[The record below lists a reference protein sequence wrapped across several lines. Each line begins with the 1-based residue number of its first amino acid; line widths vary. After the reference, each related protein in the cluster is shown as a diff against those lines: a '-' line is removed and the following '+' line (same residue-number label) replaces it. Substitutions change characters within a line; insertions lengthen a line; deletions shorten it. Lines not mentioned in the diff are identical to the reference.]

1 MKDRNGVGL
10 VGEVVG
16 EVVAWVDRM
25 EDAEMDGV
33 EMGEVVDE
41 DVVEGG
47 GGGARATSH
56 WSDALGMLKG
66 LGCHWQNMP

>member
-1 MKDRNGVGL
+1 
-10 VGEVVG
+10 VG

-25 EDAEMDGV
+25 EDAGMIVVVVEDVGV
-33 EMGEVVDE
+33 L

-47 GGGARATSH
+47 GGGARSTSH
-56 WSDALGMLKG
+56 WSDAMGMLKG